1 MCCELIIIQRIIVFN
16 QVKRN
21 SWGVFKRVL
30 QIPLPWALVN
40 ELLSLISIWILFH
53 NIFKI
58 LGKIKIKL
66 VLIKSKSHRKRAAG
80 EDATMEVKFEKG
92 CLGPCALTPPLC
104 PLTLAGPLAHGHYNC
119 KHQCMRLY
127 LFLWVCAYNMALCAC
142 QWVCLCV
149 ARVCVSKFVCCCFSF
164 CSLHL
169 KKTPC

>member
-1 MCCELIIIQRIIVFN
+1 MQT
-16 QVKRN
+16 
-21 SWGVFKRVL
+21 FKNISVYLWVL
-30 QIPLPWALVN
+30 LGHFMFPIPFQYSKLRGLDFSTWRWFR
-40 ELLSLISIWILFH
+40 IWIP
-53 NIFKI
+53 
-58 LGKIKIKL
+58 
-66 VLIKSKSHRKRAAG
+66 AG
-80 EDATMEVKFEKG
+80 DDPG